1 MPITAELHDGTRLQ
15 FPDGT
20 DPAVIQATVKRMLGV
35 ADSSAAPT
43 SSPDAKPARS
53 LGTELMRQLGLTARA
68 GMTGLGNT
76 VGVLSDPI
84 ASTINLVGKTNIPTA
99 GQTMA
104 GLADRLGLPKPE
116 TPTERIA
123 QDTASLLAGTGS
135 MASAANMAAR
145 AASPAVAEAGRFLS
159 SNMPAQL
166 GAATG
171 AGLLGG
177 DSREKNENAYQQF
190 GASLLGGLLGAP
202 VGAGIARGAQALT
215 SRATPR
221 PAPIDIEVRLER
233 AMAENGVDYQSLP
246 AAVRQSILRDAEQ
259 ITASGGLLNQ
269 DALTRLASYRAV
281 RGTEPTAGTLTG
293 NPILLTQEKNT
304 AKVAA
309 NMSDPAL
316 QRLPMREFT
325 NNRALVTNLDEI
337 TRQPPSD
344 PMARA
349 QPMMDSLARQYR
361 QGQRAIGELYST
373 ARDNAGRSADM
384 DRAFFA
390 NRVNDLLDESMTGGG
405 LPSDV
410 RNRLNAIARGEHPF
424 TVDYAEQFKTQIGKL
439 QRASNDGTVRA
450 ALGNVRQAL
459 EETPISSQAGEQ
471 ALAAFN
477 RARMLNRTIE
487 GAIERNPALGFVR
500 DALRDGRNPDPDQFV
515 KRFLLSDSAKAADV
529 TTMARSF
536 SADPAATEAARGAV
550 IDHLRQAARIN
561 ADSSGNFSAKGFND
575 ELFKLQGKMRAFFN
589 AEEIEQLRAIGRV
602 ARYEQ
607 EQPRGSAVNNS
618 NSGAM
623 LVGLLGKLANNPV
636 VGATP
641 LGAQFLQTPL
651 NNVSVRLGNRAA
663 FDVDSALRM
672 PSDQAP
678 VMARYA
684 AGIPALTAGMVGL
697 LTAPMV
703 DERPNR

>member
-1 MPITAELHDGTRLQ
+1 MPITVILPDNRSID

-20 DPAVIQATVKRMLGV
+20 TRGEVEAAVRRLTSADATP
-35 ADSSAAPT
+35 AAP
-43 SSPDAKPARS
+43 KPSIAEQ
-53 LGTELMRQLGLTARA
+53 LGRQLGLTARA

-104 GLADRLGLPKPE
+104 GLADKLGLPKPA

-123 QDTASLLAGTGS
+123 QDTVSLLAGTGS

-145 AASPAVAEAGRFLS
+145 ATAPTVAAAGRFLGG
-159 SNMPAQL
+159 NLPAQL

-171 AGLLGG
+171 AGLLGAEA
-177 DSREKNENAYQQF
+177 RENKADELTQF
-190 GASLLGGLLGAP
+190 GASLMGGLIGAP

-259 ITASGGLLNQ
+259 ISASGGALNQ
-269 DALTRLASYRAV
+269 DALARLASYRAV

-337 TRQPPSD
+337 TRQRPSN
-344 PMARA
+344 PMDRA
-349 QPMMDSLARQYR
+349 VPMIDSLTRQY
-361 QGQRAIGELYST
+361 QRGRDQLTELYSA
-373 ARDNAGRSADM
+373 AREQTGRSADM
-384 DRAFFA
+384 DRVFFT
-390 NRVNDLLDESMTGGG
+390 NRASDLLDYNMLGGA

-410 RNRLNAIARGEHPF
+410 RNRLNAIAQGEHPF
-424 TVDYAEQFKTQIGKL
+424 NVNYAEQFKTIIGDL
-439 QRASNDGTVRA
+439 QRGSNEQSVRR
-450 ALGNVRQAL
+450 ALGFVRQAL
-459 EETPISSQAGEQ
+459 EETPISSQAGEE
-471 ALAAFN
+471 AVAAFN

-623 LVGLLGKLANNPV
+623 LIGLLAKLANNPV

-678 VMARYA
+678 VMARYG